1 MGRTHPRADWGQN
14 PVLRPAAYNGDRN
27 GGKTYAWNN
36 WADVLEPLPGTET
49 WATYT
54 NQFYAGKA
62 AVVSR
67 RLGKGTVTYVGA
79 DTDSGALEQAVIR
92 RVYERAGIAIET
104 LPEGVVL
111 DWRDGFWVGVN
122 YGDKPYTVA
131 VPANAKI
138 LVGRRV
144 LLPAGVLVWKE

>member
-1 MGRTHPRADWGQN
+1 M
-14 PVLRPAAYNGDRN
+14 
-27 GGKTYAWNN
+27 
-36 WADVLEPLPGTET
+36 
-49 WATYT
+49 
-54 NQFYAGKA
+54 
-62 AVVSR
+62 
-67 RLGKGTVTYVGA
+67 
-79 DTDSGALEQAVIR
+79 
-92 RVYERAGIAIET
+92 YERAGIAIET